1 MPPNA
6 EQFSCHRQILKSVY
20 QGRINRFAENSHLF
34 DDSKVYPSQEERLE
48 HLNNWY
54 NTEVHSQ
61 PLVKDAVAETLK
73 LLTWPNISQ
82 PSWTKASYAPAR
94 VISLSLYLQNFRE
107 YFKADGSCFLIVFMR
122 LVDACL
128 FQAKFVS
135 KADRRFSK
143 MIKSY
148 VEFFE
153 SELKIMQQY
162 PCPVA
167 LNRLDEQTRF
177 HFHNLK
183 IIRVV
188 NDIEMEYSNKVRML
202 PGKVKG
208 KKQAIDLP
216 YPFSNKI
223 FE

>member
-1 MPPNA
+1 MSSNA
-6 EQFSCHRQILKSVY
+6 GQFSKLLQILKSIY
-20 QGRINRFAENSHLF
+20 EGKLFLAKNSHIF
-34 DDSKVYPSQEERLE
+34 DGKIYLSEEERLE
-48 HLNNWY
+48 HLNSWY
-54 NTEVHSQ
+54 TTKVHSQ
-61 PLVKDAVAETLK
+61 KLVDEAITETVKLITGPDVSESCK
-73 LLTWPNISQ
+73 LLILS
-82 PSWTKASYAPAR
+82 AR
-94 VISLSLYLQNFRE
+94 PRDISLSSYLQNFRE

-177 HFHNLK
+177 LFHNLK